1 MTFQD
6 DGDASDVDDADL
18 CTDYGKGVFHGNVL
32 DPNER
37 GCFYFDSS
45 ALMAILTYR
54 LW

>member
-32 DPNER
+32 IR
-37 GCFYFDSS
+37 MSVV
-45 ALMAILTYR
+45 AIISTAPL
-54 LW
+54 